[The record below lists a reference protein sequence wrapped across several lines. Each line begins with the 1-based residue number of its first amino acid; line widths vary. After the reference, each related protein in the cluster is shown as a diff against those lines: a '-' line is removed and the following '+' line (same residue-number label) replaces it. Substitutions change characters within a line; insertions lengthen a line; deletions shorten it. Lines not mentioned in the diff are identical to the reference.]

1 MKISYKKDNMETKN
15 EASQA
20 TTTRSK
26 KVKLLTRQDGRNSAA
41 SVTSARGMRELQ
53 RKVT

>member
-1 MKISYKKDNMETKN
+1 VDEKMKISYKKDNMESKN

-26 KVKLLTRQDGRNSAA
+26 EVKLLTRQNGRNPAA
-41 SVTSARGMRELQ
+41 SVT
-53 RKVT
+53 